1 MAATAS
7 KRVDGPRL
15 TGAIGMNIL
24 RPWTKVPHLE
34 IEMQRFQLKKSA
46 VTKRGR
52 SASTMTSSR

>member
-1 MAATAS
+1 MAATAP

-34 IEMQRFQLKKSA
+34 IEMQRFQLKTNLLSLS
-46 VTKRGR
+46 

>member
-34 IEMQRFQLKKSA
+34 IEMQRFQLKTNLLSL
-46 VTKRGR
+46 
-52 SASTMTSSR
+52 S